1 MKKKIILTIVFVI
14 SLLPML
20 LNQYGGMK
28 GVQEISGLINL
39 YNPIGIISMLFF
51 IIGVWIPFKNKKINK
66 IFGGL
71 GVVGIVISEIY
82 TFFTWHIMNITGKMS
97 IHNSIKFAFPEF
109 YVGLVI
115 SLIMI
120 VVYFCIDKIVKE

>member
-1 MKKKIILTIVFVI
+1 M
-14 SLLPML
+14 SL
-20 LNQYGGMK
+20 
-28 GVQEISGLINL
+28 NL
-39 YNPIGIISMLFF
+39 YNPIGIISVLFF

-82 TFFTWHIMNITGKMS
+82 NFFTWHIMNITGKMS
-97 IHNSIKFAFPEF
+97 IHNSIEFAFPEF

-120 VVYFCIDKIVKE
+120 AVYFCIDKIVKE